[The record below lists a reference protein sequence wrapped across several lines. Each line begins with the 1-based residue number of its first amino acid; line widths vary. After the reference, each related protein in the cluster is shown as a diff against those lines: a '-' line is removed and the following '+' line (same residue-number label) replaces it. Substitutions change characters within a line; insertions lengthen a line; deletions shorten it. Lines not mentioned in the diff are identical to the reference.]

1 MEIRKISNIDNYS
14 IIIKN
19 GQMILTPIIR
29 KITDDDLN
37 IIKTIIMKN

>member
-1 MEIRKISNIDNYS
+1 METIKISNIDNYS

-19 GQMILTPIIR
+19 GEMILTPIIR

>member
-19 GQMILTPIIR
+19 GEMILTPIIR